1 MANEHD
7 LHAFEQRI
15 GHRFRNRKLLIRA
28 LTHRSFA
35 AEHNE
40 RLEFVGDSIL
50 NYTVAK
56 MLFELFP
63 KLPEG
68 RLSPLRAAL
77 VRESRLAATA
87 RDLQMGALLRLGAGE
102 LKSGGRER
110 PSILADALEA
120 VFAAVSLDADF
131 AAAEAVVRRLFGEQV
146 RQAERLGWDKDP
158 KTALQEVLQGQKRP
172 LPVYRIERQT
182 GAGSDSRFDVACDL
196 GTLGQVFRARA
207 PSRRAAEQ
215 ECAKQALAWLA
226 EQGLS
231 S

>member
-1 MANEHD
+1 MPASLEI
-7 LHAFEQRI
+7 LQQRL
-15 GHRFRNRKLLIRA
+15 GHRFRRRELLLRA

-56 MLFELFP
+56 MLFETFP
-63 KLPEG
+63 DLPEG

-77 VRESRLAATA
+77 VRESTLADTA
-87 RDLQMGALLRLGAGE
+87 RELDLGAVLRLGAGE

-131 AAAEAVVRRLFGEQV
+131 AAAEAVVRRLFADKV
-146 RQAERLGWDKDP
+146 RQAERLAGGKDP
-158 KTALQEVLQGQKRP
+158 KSALQERLQAQK
-172 LPVYRIERQT
+172 LPPPAYRIEHQQ
-182 GAGSDSRFDVACDL
+182 GAGHEALFDVACDL
-196 GTLGQVFRARA
+196 GALGRVFRARA
-207 PSRRAAEQ
+207 SSRRAAEKD
-215 ECAKQALAWLA
+215 CAAQALAWLA
-226 EQGLS
+226 ARKK
-231 S
+231 

>member
-1 MANEHD
+1 MAAEHD

-50 NYTVAK
+50 NYAVAK
-56 MLFELFP
+56 MLFEQFP

-77 VRESRLAATA
+77 VRESRLAETA
-87 RDLQMGALLRLGAGE
+87 RDLNMGALLHLGAGE

-131 AAAEAVVRRLFGEQV
+131 AAAEAVVRRLFADKV
-146 RQAERLGWDKDP
+146 RQAEHLGWDKDP
-158 KTALQEVLQGQKRP
+158 KTALQEILQGQKRP
-172 LPVYRIERQT
+172 LPVYRIEQQT
-182 GAGSDSRFDVACDL
+182 GAGNDARFDVACDL
-196 GTLGQVFRARA
+196 GALGKVFRARA
-207 PSRRAAEQ
+207 SSRRAAEQ

-226 EQGLS
+226 EQKRN
-231 S
+231 